1 MAHFQRQPITLIVM
15 GHVRSSGEARF
26 RFKMADLT
34 SKDKP
39 TTKRKNI
46 LDYFGQRNEHSQDVE
61 SEKTAAVT
69 ESNDESS
76 SVSKKVKY
84 DHTFQQEW
92 LEDWPWLR
100 HDTKGMSCYLL
111 WDFSFKT
118 FWPTFEIG
126 WGSSG
131 PLLRLGGGV
140 GPFWKIP
147 RISSDSVIT
156 FLYYHIL
163 TQHSM

>member
-100 HDTKGMSCYLL
+100 HDTKGMSCYLCIKHKKRNTMTTGHCNNYRTSTIDRHVESTDHITAKRAEAL
-111 WDFSFKT
+111 SRDFEQVSRFRLVKT
-118 FWPTFEIG
+118 
-126 WGSSG
+126 
-131 PLLRLGGGV
+131 
-140 GPFWKIP
+140 
-147 RISSDSVIT
+147 
-156 FLYYHIL
+156 
-163 TQHSM
+163 

>member
-1 MAHFQRQPITLIVM
+1 M

-100 HDTKGMSCYLL
+100 HDTKG
-111 WDFSFKT
+111 
-118 FWPTFEIG
+118 IG
-126 WGSSG
+126 D
-131 PLLRLGGGV
+131 RYIV
-140 GPFWKIP
+140 RF
-147 RISSDSVIT
+147 VN
-156 FLYYHIL
+156 
-163 TQHSM
+163 